1 MLMAVFSL
9 VVLIMICGGV
19 LLARLATGTKS
30 QSSWMWG
37 CLILILLI
45 CIPLFLLGIGVWLI
59 FLSDIRMPAI
69 GLGAVVRLN
78 LNRLSV

>member
-19 LLARLATGTKS
+19 LLARLATGAKS
-30 QSSWMWG
+30 KSSWMWG
-37 CLILILLI
+37 CFILILLI
-45 CIPLFLLGIGVWLI
+45 CVPLFLLGIGVWLI
-59 FLSDIRMPAI
+59 FLSDIRIPAI